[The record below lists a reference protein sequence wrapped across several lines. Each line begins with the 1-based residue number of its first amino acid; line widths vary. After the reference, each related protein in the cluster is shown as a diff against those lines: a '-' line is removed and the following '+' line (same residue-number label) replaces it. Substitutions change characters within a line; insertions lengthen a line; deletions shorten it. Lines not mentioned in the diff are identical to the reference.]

1 MNILSSPQPD
11 DPLAEV
17 AEPTDAELA
26 AIEAEW
32 PSIEAELILLDVEAS
47 QYASG
52 YAIAVHRVN
61 RRRTRRVL
69 DKAVAS

>member
-1 MNILSSPQPD
+1 MTILSSSHPD
-11 DPLAEV
+11 SWMDD
-17 AEPTDAELA
+17 AEPTDAELM

-32 PSIEAELILLDVEAS
+32 PSIEAALILLDVEAS

-52 YAIAVHRVN
+52 YAVAVHRVR

-69 DKAVAS
+69 SGVAS